1 MASALVHFVEK
12 ASQSSHPQAR
22 SKYKPFSPA
31 ACTPEKTLLSPQV
44 WALSAENGQSLRAVG
59 CIRLEKAAKPLF
71 RRSKKAEAVRLPLSL
86 VGFTYLWST
95 EYIWVMRSSTLLE

>member
-12 ASQSSHPQAR
+12 ASQSSRPQAR
-22 SKYKPFSPA
+22 IKYQPFSPA
-31 ACTPEKTLLSPQV
+31 ACTPEKALLSP
-44 WALSAENGQSLRAVG
+44 RAVG